1 MTVNSG
7 MNLGLHIFYK
17 NSVMLLTVNAVVLG
31 LFWWLQFKAPGWF
44 ICLNQ
49 GILQVALF
57 TGTCGGVW
65 RQICP
70 TRHKGPPH
78 HKTSQPPPLLMPKNI
93 LLRDSR
99 CANWMLKFTATALSR
114 TFEVFYFLYYN
125 YTHNQRW
132 FSPFVKRVSWGIC
145 YSET

>member
-7 MNLGLHIFYK
+7 MKLGLHIFCK
-17 NSVMLLTVNAVVLG
+17 NSVKLLTVNAVVLG

-44 ICLNQ
+44 MFEPRHFAGCL
-49 GILQVALF
+49 VYRH
-57 TGTCGGVW
+57 VR

-132 FSPFVKRVSWGIC
+132 FSSFVKRVSWGIC